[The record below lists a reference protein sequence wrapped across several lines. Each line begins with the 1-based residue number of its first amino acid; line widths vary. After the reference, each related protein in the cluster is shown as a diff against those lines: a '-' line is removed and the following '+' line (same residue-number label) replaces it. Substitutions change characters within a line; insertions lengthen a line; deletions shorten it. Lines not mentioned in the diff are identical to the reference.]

1 MMTTGAGDRAASL
14 ENSRRSILPKDD
26 FSTGAP
32 PVVPFQYRLTR
43 ALVRLWFSLF
53 FRKIRVLNPE
63 TLPASGAALLLVSHP
78 ASFIDALL
86 LCAALKRQV
95 CCFLEPRFL
104 RGPLRALLGG
114 LLGMVPNPPATE
126 GAQAAVERG
135 CDTLSKGQA
144 VVIFAEQ
151 LAARPG
157 EAPRFSP
164 TPAMIALRAEAR
176 NSGLLGLELIPVH
189 LFLPVA
195 QLYASELLIHL
206 GSPLVPKEYLAR
218 GGSMPE
224 QARALAAA
232 TEGAC
237 RQNVFRL
244 HAEDVRQFLAD
255 LEEIFRA
262 DLQESWAARPNWRQK
277 IGGFE
282 LSRFI
287 AEWVEQLN
295 GLHPGQLV
303 ALRDLVGTY
312 REASR
317 RCSLARL
324 EVEQSGDWNT
334 MAWRRLAGWAETAV
348 GLPIAFYG
356 FVNHLLACLIL
367 FRVGLMSK
375 EERTGETAR
384 WVIRAL
390 VVIGSYS
397 VHILLCDRW
406 FGRTV
411 AGYYA
416 PTLPISGLYLWRY
429 LWLLNNRSR
438 PLLLDRRVRRE
449 AAKLLR
455 MRKGLIQ
462 EVNSARD
469 IYAEMLGLAH

>member
-1 MMTTGAGDRAASL
+1 LPTG
-14 ENSRRSILPKDD
+14 D
-26 FSTGAP
+26 FSTGTAQAAP
-32 PVVPFQYRLTR
+32 FRYRLTR
-43 ALVRLWFSLF
+43 ALVRLWFSVS
-53 FRKIRVLNPE
+53 FRKIRVLDPD
-63 TLPASGAALLLVSHP
+63 TLPESGAALLLVSHP
-78 ASFIDALL
+78 ASFLDALL
-86 LCAALKRQV
+86 LCAALKREV
-95 CCFLEPRFL
+95 RCFLEPRLL

-114 LLGMVPNPPATE
+114 LLGMVPYPPATE
-126 GAQAAVERG
+126 GAQEAVERA
-135 CDTLSKGQA
+135 CDALSKGQA
-144 VVIFAEQ
+144 VLIFAEDH
-151 LAARPG
+151 AAGPG
-157 EAPRFSP
+157 ETPRFSP

-176 NSGLLGLELIPVH
+176 NSGLLGLELFPIH

-218 GGSMPE
+218 GGNMTE

-232 TEGAC
+232 TEEAC

-244 HAEDVRQFLAD
+244 HADDVRQFLAD

-262 DLQESWAARPNWRQK
+262 DLQESWAARPNWKQK
-277 IGGFE
+277 IAGFE

-303 ALRDLVGTY
+303 ALRDLVETY

-324 EVEQSGDWNT
+324 EVNQSGDWIT
-334 MAWRRLAGWAETAV
+334 TAWRRLAGWAESAM

-367 FRVGLMSK
+367 FRSGLMSK
-375 EERTGETAR
+375 EEGTGEGTR

-390 VVIGSYS
+390 VVIGGYA
-397 VHILLCDRW
+397 VQILLCDHW

-416 PTLPISGLYLWRY
+416 LTLPLSGLYLWRY

-438 PLLLDRRVRRE
+438 PLLLDLRVRRE

-469 IYAEMLGLAH
+469 VYAERLGLAH